1 MKTERIKK
9 SEPISALFPLLTL
22 QNRETELSLLATK
35 TDRVNSCGMTGIE
48 GSGWCEREICR
59 GSLACIWLQGH
70 GTDMPVKR
78 QIWESGG
85 VRDLRETVSFTTSNA
100 LSGSE
105 SGVTIRVW
113 FSKEIYE
120 YHIYISGLIH
130 IKSYIC
136 YQSHKTGN
144 TNSLYY
150 GCLWRKLYVVFVIRG
165 GEVFM

>member
-1 MKTERIKK
+1 MKKRLENIVRKSKRDEDGKNKK

-120 YHIYISGLIH
+120 YHTLVDY
-130 IKSYIC
+130 
-136 YQSHKTGN
+136 SHQI
-144 TNSLYY
+144 LYLLSVTQDWKY
-150 GCLWRKLYVVFVIRG
+150 
-165 GEVFM
+165 